1 MTIKEMLY
9 RQLLVLAVLFGVSQ
23 AFYLPGVAPHDYAD
37 GETVPLY
44 VNSLTPMSN
53 SRVKSVIS
61 YDYYF
66 DRFHFCRPK
75 DGPQKQTE
83 SLGSILFGDR
93 IFTSPFELKMGEETS
108 SCKLLCVTEPIPKE
122 DAQFINERIA
132 DDYGVNGV
140 VDGLPIAYEVTD
152 EHTSENFYRI
162 GFELGTMADT
172 KPALNN
178 HFVIDIRYHKR
189 GENKNR
195 VVGVLVYPYS
205 RDHEISADGKSAKCS
220 TEDVAFHLK
229 EDGTDRVAYT
239 YQVIWTPSK
248 TAWATRWDS
257 YLHILDP
264 SIHWFSLV
272 NSIVIVL
279 FLTGMVAMILLRA
292 LHKDISRYNA
302 IDAQE
307 DVQEDYGWKLV
318 HGDVFRPPTRPMLL
332 SVLVG
337 SGSQL
342 IAMTGLTLVFAVL
355 GFLSP
360 SNRGSLGTMM
370 VIFFMV
376 FSCISGY
383 TSARIYKMNGGEA
396 WKMNILLSSTL
407 FPGIIM
413 GSLTGLNFFLIGSDS
428 SGAVPFGTML
438 AVLGLWVIIA
448 LPLNV
453 TGSYIGFRKPRIE
466 HPVRTNQI
474 PRQIPDQPLYL
485 RSIPSILMGGILPFC
500 AIFIELYFVMNSIWF
515 HRIYYGI
522 GFLFLVFGVL
532 LLTCAQV
539 TVLMCYFHLC
549 NEDYHWSWRAF
560 LTSAACGFYVYLY
573 SILYYLT
580 KLDINTITSTIL
592 YLGYSAIISVLLA
605 LLTGAT
611 GYLSCLLFVRKI
623 FGSIKVD

>member
-1 MTIKEMLY
+1 M
-9 RQLLVLAVLFGVSQ
+9 G
-23 AFYLPGVAPHDYAD
+23 
-37 GETVPLY
+37 
-44 VNSLTPMSN
+44 
-53 SRVKSVIS
+53 
-61 YDYYF
+61 
-66 DRFHFCRPK
+66 
-75 DGPQKQTE
+75 QKTE
-83 SLGSILFGDR
+83 
-93 IFTSPFELKMGEETS
+93 
-108 SCKLLCVTEPIPKE
+108 CNVLCVTDKIPAE
-122 DAQFINERIA
+122 DAKFINGLIA
-132 DDYGVNGV
+132 DDYGINGI
-140 VDGLPIAYEVTD
+140 VDGLPIAYEVKD
-152 EHTSENFYRI
+152 EHTGENFYRI
-162 GFELGTMADT
+162 GFDMGTMAD
-172 KPALNN
+172 KKAALNN
-178 HFVIDIRYHKR
+178 HFVINIHYHKR
-189 GENKNR
+189 ADNKNR
-195 VVGVLVYPYS
+195 VVGVLVYPVS
-205 RDHEISADGKSAKCS
+205 KDRKISADGTSATCDDNDL
-220 TEDVAFHLK
+220 TFHLK
-229 EDGTDRVAYT
+229 EDGSDKIAYT
-239 YQVIWTPSK
+239 YDVVWTASK

-302 IDAQE
+302 IEAQE

-337 SGSQL
+337 SGCQL
-342 IAMTGLTLVFAVL
+342 IAMTGLTLVFAIL

-383 TSARIYKMNGGEA
+383 SSARLYKMNGGEA
-396 WKMNILLSSTL
+396 WKMNILMSATL
-407 FPGIIM
+407 FPGVIM
-413 GSLTGLNFFLIGSDS
+413 AGLTGLNFFLIGSDS

-438 AVLGLWVIIA
+438 AVLGLWTIISV
-448 LPLNV
+448 PLNV
-453 TGSYIGFRKPRIE
+453 AGSYVGFRKPRIE

-474 PRQIPDQPLYL
+474 PRQIPDQPVYL

-560 LTSAACGFYVYLY
+560 LTSAACGLYVYLY

-580 KLDINTITSTIL
+580 KLEINTLTSTIL
-592 YLGYSAIISVLLA
+592 YLGYSAIISMLLA

-611 GYLSCLLFVRKI
+611 GYLACLFFLRKTY
-623 FGSIKVD
+623 GSIKVD